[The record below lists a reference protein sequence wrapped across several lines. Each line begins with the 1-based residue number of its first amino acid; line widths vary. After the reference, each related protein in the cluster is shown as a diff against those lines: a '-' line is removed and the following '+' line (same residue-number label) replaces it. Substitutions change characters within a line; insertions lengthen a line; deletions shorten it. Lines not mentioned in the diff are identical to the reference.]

1 MLQKLRSTV
10 CITAPIVQCA
20 SVSSLIKKI
29 YPWVWGSYDPQDPH
43 RLCPWHGVPWSG
55 HCERIVWVECRF
67 WLVQS
72 RQQLESDAAELRRQV
87 DGLKD
92 QLDSERK
99 KQSTFEQRISELN
112 EKLRNAENTMSTTSH
127 QLVQESSSLELLN
140 KTKVRT
146 VNDQHAALWT
156 SLVICFDLHYSAFRI
171 AVWSVGSCWWCET
184 SFVIYHMDTCQ
195 LLHGATYYNRMH
207 SDLS

>member
-1 MLQKLRSTV
+1 M
-10 CITAPIVQCA
+10 
-20 SVSSLIKKI
+20 
-29 YPWVWGSYDPQDPH
+29 
-43 RLCPWHGVPWSG
+43 
-55 HCERIVWVECRF
+55 
-67 WLVQS
+67 QS

-146 VNDQHAALWT
+146 VNDQHAAL
-156 SLVICFDLHYSAFRI
+156 
-171 AVWSVGSCWWCET
+171 
-184 SFVIYHMDTCQ
+184 
-195 LLHGATYYNRMH
+195 
-207 SDLS
+207 